1 LTCASYITG
10 FKLFNSK
17 TGHLLKLVQIQAII
31 RGKAK
36 NAAQEEHLFAE
47 EPALGLI
54 DLILKSQG
62 TDPLFC

>member
-1 LTCASYITG
+1 M
-10 FKLFNSK
+10 
-17 TGHLLKLVQIQAII
+17 QAII
-31 RGKAK
+31 RGEAK
-36 NAAQEEHLFAE
+36 NAAREEHPFAE